1 MIENMYPIPKTET
14 DIAKHSRKLPR
25 NIRACGQGG
34 GPLPVYLEDYVETYI
49 RRMAETGFPN
59 CSAMI
64 LVGQVMET
72 ETGRCLFVR
81 GGINAN
87 KICESDRPVF
97 GEEIWTEVY
106 EKIRRFFPESEVV
119 GWCIAGPGFRML
131 QEDVFLRA
139 HIDNFG
145 DSEKIF
151 IAYESLEKELTIRI
165 CRYGSFC
172 TLPGYYVYYE
182 KNDEMQNYMLD
193 GASYL
198 HPQANKS
205 VKEVKKAEEP
215 ERLEKNEGKQGE
227 KQGASARK
235 DMFQLAAIACVIVL
249 IISVMVG
256 TDALSVLKESV
267 YANGSDNSG
276 TTMAEEKAEKPDTE
290 PTQDPDA
297 FAFGDFDFLDDE
309 PVTVEKEEKQE
320 TAEEDKKSEETQT
333 ATSDEKKT
341 ETDVDK
347 EQTRVSEEPKESEL
361 GVEKTEEEQQVAV
374 LEPEDVT
381 EPDDP
386 DRIEEETVTVL
397 APSEYSAYTVKPGD
411 TLAQM
416 CKEIYGTVELL
427 DYICE
432 LNQLESVDRIYV
444 GQELIFPKK

>member
-1 MIENMYPIPKTET
+1 MIENMYPIPKTEA

-87 KICESDRPVF
+87 KICEGDRPAF
-97 GEEIWTEVY
+97 GEEIWSEVY
-106 EKIRRFFPESEVV
+106 EKIRRFFPDNEVV

-172 TLPGYYVYYE
+172 TLPGYYIYYE

-198 HPQANKS
+198 HPQADKS
-205 VKEVKKAEEP
+205 VKEAKKTEDTEP
-215 ERLEKNEGKQGE
+215 LEKNAGKQV
-227 KQGASARK
+227 SLVRK
-235 DMFQLAAIACVIVL
+235 DIFQLGAIACIIIL

-256 TDALSVLKESV
+256 TDALSLIKESV
-267 YANGSDNSG
+267 YANGMDVPG
-276 TTMAEEKAEKPDTE
+276 TTMAEEKTEKQDAEPA
-290 PTQDPDA
+290 QDPDA

-309 PVTVEKEEKQE
+309 PETPVAVKKEEIQE
-320 TAEEDKKSEETQT
+320 IGETDKPKEGKQT
-333 ATSDEKKT
+333 AVSDEKPA
-341 ETDVDK
+341 EPEADK
-347 EQTRVSEEPKESEL
+347 EQTLASENTNQLEPGEEQ
-361 GVEKTEEEQQVAV
+361 TEEEQKVAIQ
-374 LEPEDVT
+374 EPEETT

>member
-1 MIENMYPIPKTET
+1 MIENMYPIRKTET

-25 NIRACGQGG
+25 NIRTCGQGG

-87 KICESDRPVF
+87 KICESDSPVF
-97 GEEIWTEVY
+97 GEEIWSEVY
-106 EKIRRFFPESEVV
+106 EKIRRFFPDNEVV

-193 GASYL
+193 AASYL
-198 HPQANKS
+198 HPQADKPLKEMKKVELPEELPEKKERKQRTS
-205 VKEVKKAEEP
+205 V
-215 ERLEKNEGKQGE
+215 
-227 KQGASARK
+227 RK
-235 DMFQLAAIACVIVL
+235 DMFQLAAIACIIVL
-249 IISVMVG
+249 IVSVMVG
-256 TDALSVLKESV
+256 TDALSVLKEST
-267 YANGSDNSG
+267 YANGEDTPG
-276 TTMAEEKAEKPDTE
+276 TTMAAEKTEKLNAE

-297 FAFGDFDFLDDE
+297 FAFGNFDFLDDE
-309 PVTVEKEEKQE
+309 PEEAVTVEKEENQE
-320 TAEEDKKSEETQT
+320 IAGSDKKPEEMQT
-333 ATSDEKKT
+333 MVSDEKKV
-341 ETDVDK
+341 ETDAEE
-347 EQTRVSEEPKESEL
+347 EQMLVSEKKQPETEK
-361 GVEKTEEEQQVAV
+361 EKTEEEKQVAIQ
-374 LEPEDVT
+374 EPDIAT
-381 EPDDP
+381 KQDDP

-397 APSEYSAYTVKPGD
+397 APTEYSAYIVKPGD

-416 CKEIYGTVELL
+416 CKEVYGTVELL

>member
-1 MIENMYPIPKTET
+1 MIENMYPISKTEA

-87 KICESDRPVF
+87 KICESDRPAF
-97 GEEIWTEVY
+97 GEEIWTQVY
-106 EKIRRFFPESEVV
+106 EKIRRYFPESEVV

-131 QEDVFLRA
+131 QEDVFLRE

-145 DSEKIF
+145 DSEKVF

-172 TLPGYYVYYE
+172 ILPGYYVYYE

-198 HPQANKS
+198 HPQADKS
-205 VKEVKKAEEP
+205 VKEEKKIEDTEM
-215 ERLEKNEGKQGE
+215 LEKNEGKQV
-227 KQGASARK
+227 SFIRK
-235 DMFQLAAIACVIVL
+235 DIFQLGAIACIIIL

-256 TDALSVLKESV
+256 TDALSLIKESV
-267 YANGSDNSG
+267 YANGTDVPG
-276 TTMAEEKAEKPDTE
+276 TTVAEEKTEKQNAE

-297 FAFGDFDFLDDE
+297 FAFGNFDFLDDE
-309 PVTVEKEEKQE
+309 PEETVTVDGDEKQE
-320 TAEEDKKSEETQT
+320 IAEVDKREEIQTASDVKKEETE
-333 ATSDEKKT
+333 A
-341 ETDVDK
+341 DK
-347 EQTRVSEEPKESEL
+347 EQVIESAGQDQMEQE
-361 GVEKTEEEQQVAV
+361 GVKIEEEQHVAIQ
-374 LEPEDVT
+374 EPEET
-381 EPDDP
+381 AGADDP

-397 APSEYSAYTVKPGD
+397 APSEYSSYTVKPGD

-416 CKEIYGTVELL
+416 CKEFYGTVELL

-432 LNQLESVDRIYV
+432 LNQLESIDRIYV

>member
-1 MIENMYPIPKTET
+1 MIENMYPIRKTET

-72 ETGRCLFVR
+72 EAGRCLFVR

-87 KICESDRPVF
+87 KICESDRPSF
-97 GEEIWTEVY
+97 GEDVWSEVY
-106 EKIRRFFPESEVV
+106 EKIRRFFPENEVV

-145 DSEKIF
+145 DNEKVF
-151 IAYESLEKELTIRI
+151 ITYESLEKELTVRI

-193 GASYL
+193 TTSYQ
-198 HPQANKS
+198 HPQS
-205 VKEVKKAEEP
+205 DDLLKEMKAIGLSEEQQEKE
-215 ERLEKNEGKQGE
+215 ERKQA
-227 KQGASARK
+227 ASTRK
-235 DMFQLAAIACVIVL
+235 DMFQLGAIACIIVL

-256 TDALSVLKESV
+256 TDALSTLKEST
-267 YANGSDNSG
+267 YANGSDVPG
-276 TTMAEEKAEKPDTE
+276 TTMAAEKAEQSAAE

-297 FAFGDFDFLDDE
+297 FAFGDFDFLDE
-309 PVTVEKEEKQE
+309 EKETPVKAEKEEKQE
-320 TAEEDKKSEETQT
+320 LAEADKKPVQIQPEVLEE
-333 ATSDEKKT
+333 
-341 ETDVDK
+341 K
-347 EQTRVSEEPKESEL
+347 EPEPDAEQVLVSEEEKLPETEA
-361 GVEKTEEEQQVAV
+361 EKTEEQQVAKQ
-374 LEPEDVT
+374 ETDIVT
-381 EPDDP
+381 EADDP
-386 DRIEEETVTVL
+386 NRIEEETVTVL
-397 APSEYSAYTVKPGD
+397 APTEYSAYIVKSGD
-411 TLAQM
+411 TLAQV
-416 CKEIYGTVELL
+416 CEEIYGTVELL